1 MQQIA
6 KNMKSYKYMAE
17 IPFTIDQLRIL
28 KAIVNE
34 KSFKKAAES
43 LYISQ
48 PAVSFQMQNLEKSL
62 NTPIFY
68 RHTRKAQLTDAGRL
82 LSDYAIKILA
92 LSEES
97 YKSIKD
103 LGTLRVGSLTIGA
116 SQTIGTYLMP
126 KLIGRFRE
134 KYPNVSVRLEVHST
148 RKAAWGVSQGSL
160 DLAITGGEI
169 PVELG
174 KILDVQAYAWDELV
188 LILPTQHPLGN
199 KDCLDKNDLYKLK
212 FLTLEEDS
220 SYRRVLNN
228 ILERNNIDSS
238 KLHIEMELS
247 SIEAIKNAV
256 ESGLGAA
263 FVSISSIKKEI
274 RLKTLIHLPVN
285 NLDVKR
291 GLSIII
297 NKERYRSKAAEM
309 FVKEILFSTKSE
321 IELTECSK
329 NIQNKK

>member
-1 MQQIA
+1 MADIA
-6 KNMKSYKYMAE
+6 
-17 IPFTIDQLRIL
+17 FTLDQLRIL
-28 KAIVNE
+28 KAIVQE

-48 PAVSFQMQNLEKSL
+48 PAVSFQIQNLERSL
-62 NTPIFY
+62 NTALFY
-68 RHTRKAQLTDAGRL
+68 RHTRKAQLTEAGKL
-82 LSDYAIKILA
+82 LSEYAVKILS
-92 LSEES
+92 LCEES
-97 YKSIKD
+97 YRSIKD
-103 LGTLRVGSLTIGA
+103 LESLKFGSLTIGA

-148 RKAAWGVSQGSL
+148 RKAAWKVAKGSL

-169 PVELG
+169 PNELKKG
-174 KILDVQAYAWDELV
+174 LEVQGYAWDELV
-188 LILPTQHPLGN
+188 LILPKKHPFA
-199 KDCLDKNDLYKLK
+199 DKIYLSRKDLYELK

-228 ILERNNIDSS
+228 ILQENSIESN
-238 KLHIEMELS
+238 KLDIEMELS

-263 FVSISSIKKEI
+263 FVSISAIRKELELDTL
-274 RLKTLIHLPVN
+274 RHLKVN
-285 NLDVKR
+285 DLTVKR
-291 GLSIII
+291 QLSIII

-309 FVKEILFSTKSE
+309 FMKEILFSTKDENE
-321 IELTECSK
+321 I
-329 NIQNKK
+329 ND

>member
-1 MQQIA
+1 MVD
-6 KNMKSYKYMAE
+6 
-17 IPFTIDQLRIL
+17 IPFTLDQLRIL
-28 KAIVNE
+28 RAIVQE

-48 PAVSFQMQNLEKSL
+48 PAVSFQIQNLEKSL
-62 NTPIFY
+62 NTALFY
-68 RHTRKAQLTDAGRL
+68 RHTRKAQLTDAGKL
-82 LSDYAIKILA
+82 LYEYSIKILS
-92 LSEES
+92 LCEES
-97 YKSIKD
+97 YRSIKD
-103 LGTLRVGSLTIGA
+103 LENLKVGSLTIGA

-148 RKAAWGVSQGSL
+148 RKAAWGVAQGSL

-169 PVELG
+169 PNELE
-174 KILDVQAYAWDELV
+174 KVLDVQAYAWDELV
-188 LILPTQHPLGN
+188 LILPKSHPFAER
-199 KDCLDKNDLYKLK
+199 KCLSQNDLYKLK

-228 ILERNNIDSS
+228 ILEQNNVDSN

-263 FVSISSIKKEI
+263 FVSISAIKKELMLETLAH
-274 RLKTLIHLPVN
+274 LKINDLN
-285 NLDVKR
+285 VKR
-291 GLSIII
+291 RLSIIV

-309 FVKEILFSTKSE
+309 FMKEILFSTKSDVY
-321 IELTECSK
+321 L
-329 NIQNKK
+329 N

>member
-1 MQQIA
+1 
-6 KNMKSYKYMAE
+6 MAE

-28 KAIVNE
+28 TAIVQE

-48 PAVSFQMQNLEKSL
+48 PAVSFQIQNLERSL
-62 NTPIFY
+62 NTPLFY
-68 RHTRKAQLTDAGRL
+68 RHTRKAQLTNAGKL
-82 LSDYAIKILA
+82 LSEYAIKILS

-103 LGTLRVGSLTIGA
+103 LENLKVGNLTIGA

-126 KLIGRFRE
+126 KLIGSFRE
-134 KYPNVSVRLEVHST
+134 KYPNVSVKLEVHST
-148 RKAAWGVSQGSL
+148 RKAAWEVAQGSL

-169 PVELG
+169 PAELE
-174 KILDVQAYAWDELV
+174 KVLDVQAYAWDELV
-188 LILPTQHPLGN
+188 LILPKQHPLSG
-199 KDCLDKNDLYKLK
+199 KTCLERNDLYKLK

-228 ILERNNIDSS
+228 ILEKNNIDSN

-263 FVSISSIKKEI
+263 FVSISAIKKEI
-274 RLKTLIHLPVN
+274 KLDTLKHIRIN
-285 NLDVKR
+285 NLDVR
-291 GLSIII
+291 RRLSIIV
-297 NKERYRSKAAEM
+297 NNERYRSKATEM
-309 FVKEILFSTKSE
+309 FMKEILFSTKSE
-321 IELTECSK
+321 PDTNS
-329 NIQNKK
+329 

>member
-1 MQQIA
+1 MVD
-6 KNMKSYKYMAE
+6 
-17 IPFTIDQLRIL
+17 IPFTLDQLRIL
-28 KAIVNE
+28 RAIVQE

-48 PAVSFQMQNLEKSL
+48 PAVSFQIQNLEKSL
-62 NTPIFY
+62 NTALFY
-68 RHTRKAQLTDAGRL
+68 RHTRKAQLTDAGKL
-82 LSDYAIKILA
+82 LYEYSIKILS
-92 LSEES
+92 LCEES
-97 YKSIKD
+97 YRSIKD
-103 LGTLRVGSLTIGA
+103 LENLKVGSLTIGA

-126 KLIGRFRE
+126 NLIGRFRE

-148 RKAAWGVSQGSL
+148 RKAAWGVAQGSL

-169 PVELG
+169 PNELE
-174 KILDVQAYAWDELV
+174 KVLDVQAYAWDELV
-188 LILPTQHPLGN
+188 LILPKSHPFAER
-199 KDCLDKNDLYKLK
+199 KCLSQNDLYKLK

-228 ILERNNIDSS
+228 ILEQNNVDSN

-263 FVSISSIKKEI
+263 FVSISAIKKELMLETLAH
-274 RLKTLIHLPVN
+274 LKINDLN
-285 NLDVKR
+285 VKR
-291 GLSIII
+291 RLSIIV

-309 FVKEILFSTKSE
+309 FMKEILFSTKSDVY
-321 IELTECSK
+321 L
-329 NIQNKK
+329 N

>member
-1 MQQIA
+1 
-6 KNMKSYKYMAE
+6 MAD
-17 IPFTIDQLRIL
+17 IPFTVDQLRIL
-28 KAIVNE
+28 KAIVQE

-48 PAVSFQMQNLEKSL
+48 PAVSFQIQNLEKSL
-62 NTPIFY
+62 NTALFY
-68 RHTRKAQLTDAGRL
+68 RHTRKAQLTDAGKL
-82 LSDYAIKILA
+82 LSEYSIKILS
-92 LSEES
+92 LCEES
-97 YKSIKD
+97 YRSIKD
-103 LGTLRVGSLTIGA
+103 LENLKVGSLTIGA

-148 RKAAWGVSQGSL
+148 RKAAWGVAQGSL

-169 PVELG
+169 PNELE
-174 KILDVQAYAWDELV
+174 KVLDVQAYAWDELV
-188 LILPTQHPLGN
+188 LILPKSHPFAERE
-199 KDCLDKNDLYKLK
+199 CLNQNDLYKLK

-228 ILERNNIDSS
+228 ILEQNNVDSN

-263 FVSISSIKKEI
+263 FVSISAIKKELM
-274 RLKTLIHLPVN
+274 LKTLAHLKIN
-285 NLDVKR
+285 DLNVKR
-291 GLSIII
+291 RLSIIV
-297 NKERYRSKAAEM
+297 NKERYRSKATEM
-309 FVKEILFSTKSE
+309 FMKEILFSTKSDVY
-321 IELTECSK
+321 L
-329 NIQNKK
+329 N